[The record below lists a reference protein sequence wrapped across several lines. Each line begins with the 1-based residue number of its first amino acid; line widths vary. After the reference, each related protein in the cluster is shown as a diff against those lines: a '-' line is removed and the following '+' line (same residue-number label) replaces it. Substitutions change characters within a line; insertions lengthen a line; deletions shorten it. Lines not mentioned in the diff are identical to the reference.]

1 MVGIDIVVAQ
11 ASSDVSIFSAIAVFI
26 VNLIIGAI
34 GIYTGARL
42 LIDQETGFGRAV
54 STAFFGAIIWA
65 IVAFFIGWIPIL
77 GPILT
82 LIVWLGFVNWQYPG
96 GWGTAIGIVIV
107 SWIVV
112 LIILY
117 ILSLIGIVGLNAI
130 GVPT

>member
-1 MVGIDIVVAQ
+1 MVGMDIVVAQ
-11 ASSDVSIFSAIAVFI
+11 AGSDVSFVSAVSVFI

-34 GIYTGARL
+34 GIHTGARL
-42 LIDQETGFGRAV
+42 LIDQDTGFGRAV
-54 STAFFGAIIWA
+54 ATAFFGAIIWA
-65 IVAFFIGWIPIL
+65 VVAFFVGWIPIL

-82 LIVWLGFVNWQYPG
+82 LIVWIGFVNWQYPG

-117 ILSLIGIVGLNAI
+117 ILTLINIVGLNAI